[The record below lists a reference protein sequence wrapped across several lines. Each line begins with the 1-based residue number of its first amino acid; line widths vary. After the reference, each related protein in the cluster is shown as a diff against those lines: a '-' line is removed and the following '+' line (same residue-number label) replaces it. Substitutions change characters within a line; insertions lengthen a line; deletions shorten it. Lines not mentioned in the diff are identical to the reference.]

1 MKYKCLVCGS
11 IIDNNEVC
19 PFCGSDKTQIIP
31 IEDKATTDS
40 IPIAHHYRCLVCGK
54 ETDNPERCPNCGSN
68 QLYDLDNGTAI
79 NTEPQEE
86 VEYSTTGVEIKS
98 AIGIDALEKKYF
110 DLFGERLPKNLSIE
124 KKEELYNLAISRGY
138 AISEDELSEGENVV
152 TPTQETVK
160 EETIKKEPVKEE
172 KAEETE
178 KEVAND
184 RDNEYVEPVKS
195 PISNTKSVDILDD
208 TEEAKEPLF
217 KEPEFRAKS
226 IETPTVEPFAE
237 TKVEEKQPE
246 EKKEEKKI
254 EYPNHTESKLDIDSE
269 MLLKMIAFY
278 KELEINE
285 PDKAI
290 LFKSLLAKK
299 LEIMSSYAYET
310 YKNKNLKDDIK
321 ELANAC
327 IIYDAKGN
335 NEYLKADEEILK
347 RIDVLFSKYIK

>member
-11 IIDNNEVC
+11 IIDNNDVC

-110 DLFGERLPKNLSIE
+110 DLFGEKLPKETPNE

-138 AISEDELSEGENVV
+138 AISEDELSEGENVA
-152 TPTQETVK
+152 TPV
-160 EETIKKEPVKEE
+160 EETLKEEPVKETPVEEE
-172 KAEETE
+172 KTIQNE
-178 KEVAND
+178 KQVVND
-184 RDNEYVEPVKS
+184 IDNAYIEPAKS
-195 PISNTKSVDILDD
+195 PISNTKSVDVLDD
-208 TEEAKEPLF
+208 EEEAKEPLF
-217 KEPEFRAKS
+217 KEQEFKAQP
-226 IETPTVEPFAE
+226 ITPKVEPIVE
-237 TKVEEKQPE
+237 NKVEEVQPE

-254 EYPNHTESKLDIDSE
+254 E
-269 MLLKMIAFY
+269 
-278 KELEINE
+278 
-285 PDKAI
+285 
-290 LFKSLLAKK
+290 
-299 LEIMSSYAYET
+299 
-310 YKNKNLKDDIK
+310 
-321 ELANAC
+321 
-327 IIYDAKGN
+327 
-335 NEYLKADEEILK
+335 
-347 RIDVLFSKYIK
+347 